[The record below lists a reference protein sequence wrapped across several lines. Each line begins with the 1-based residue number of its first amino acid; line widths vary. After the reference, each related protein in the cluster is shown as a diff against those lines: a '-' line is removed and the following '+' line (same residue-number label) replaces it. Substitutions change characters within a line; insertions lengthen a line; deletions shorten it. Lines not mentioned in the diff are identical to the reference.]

1 MKRVIILDRELCAQR
16 IAKKMTEKG
25 YAHANGR
32 PHQKALA
39 EAIGDSSI
47 QPAISSLLR
56 KEQASI
62 SKEIIT
68 KLCQALNCQEQWLLG
83 GEYVPLQEK
92 PLFKEELYQ
101 PEEKAPEKAENELL
115 KALWGIVRQLQ
126 LLNRI
131 KLIDEKA
138 HFIWL
143 KNEQEELIRLGG
155 IDEEDLER
163 HRRLTEVFEE
173 AYQNIKKLE
182 EKRNG

>member
-25 YAHANGR
+25 YVHKAGT

-47 QPAISSLLR
+47 QPALSSLLR

-83 GEYVPLQEK
+83 GDYVPLQEK

-101 PEEKAPEKAENELL
+101 PEEKVPEKAENELL
-115 KALWGIVRQLQ
+115 GTLEKISDALYMIMRQLQ
-126 LLNRI
+126 KMN
-131 KLIDEKA
+131 KE
-138 HFIWL
+138 
-143 KNEQEELIRLGG
+143 EQ
-155 IDEEDLER
+155 
-163 HRRLTEVFEE
+163 
-173 AYQNIKKLE
+173 QN
-182 EKRNG
+182 G

>member
-1 MKRVIILDRELCAQR
+1 M
-16 IAKKMTEKG
+16 
-25 YAHANGR
+25 
-32 PHQKALA
+32 
-39 EAIGDSSI
+39 
-47 QPAISSLLR
+47 
-56 KEQASI
+56 
-62 SKEIIT
+62 
-68 KLCQALNCQEQWLLG
+68 
-83 GEYVPLQEK
+83 
-92 PLFKEELYQ
+92 
-101 PEEKAPEKAENELL
+101 NELL

-143 KNEQEELIRLGG
+143 KNEQEELVRLGG

-163 HRRLTEVFEE
+163 HRRLTETFEE

>member
-1 MKRVIILDRELCAQR
+1 MKRVIIKDRELCAQR

-83 GEYVPLQEK
+83 GDYVPLQEK
-92 PLFKEELYQ
+92 TLFKEELYQ
-101 PEEKAPEKAENELL
+101 PEEKVPEKAENELL

-126 LLNRI
+126 LANRI
-131 KLIDEKA
+131 ELIKQKAYFTWAKL
-138 HFIWL
+138 
-143 KNEQEELIRLGG
+143 EQEELIRLGG
-155 IDEEDLER
+155 MSDEDIES
-163 HRRLTEVFEE
+163 HRRLSEIYEE
-173 AYQNIKKLE
+173 AYQSTKKLE

>member
-1 MKRVIILDRELCAQR
+1 MKRVIIKDRGLMAQR
-16 IAKKMTEKG
+16 LRQKMIEKG
-25 YAHANGR
+25 YVHKAGT

-83 GEYVPLQEK
+83 GEYVPIQEK

-101 PEEKAPEKAENELL
+101 PEEKEPEKAENELL
-115 KALWGIVRQLQ
+115 GTLEKISDALYMIMRQLQ
-126 LLNRI
+126 KMN
-131 KLIDEKA
+131 KE
-138 HFIWL
+138 
-143 KNEQEELIRLGG
+143 EQ
-155 IDEEDLER
+155 
-163 HRRLTEVFEE
+163 
-173 AYQNIKKLE
+173 QN
-182 EKRNG
+182 G

>member
-56 KEQASI
+56 KEQKSI

-68 KLCQALNCQEQWLLG
+68 KLCQALNCQEAWLLG

-92 PLFKEELYQ
+92 PLFKKELYQ
-101 PEEKAPEKAENELL
+101 PEAKEPEKAENELL
-115 KALWGIVRQLQ
+115 GTLEKISDALYMIMRQLQ
-126 LLNRI
+126 KMN
-131 KLIDEKA
+131 KE
-138 HFIWL
+138 
-143 KNEQEELIRLGG
+143 EQ
-155 IDEEDLER
+155 
-163 HRRLTEVFEE
+163 
-173 AYQNIKKLE
+173 QN
-182 EKRNG
+182 G

>member
-1 MKRVIILDRELCAQR
+1 MKRVIIIDRGLMAQR
-16 IAKKMTEKG
+16 LRQKMIEKG
-25 YAHANGR
+25 YVHKAGT
-32 PHQKALA
+32 PHQKMLA
-39 EAIGDSSI
+39 EAIGDTKIQPTISSI
-47 QPAISSLLR
+47 LRQENESLNEEYLT
-56 KEQASI
+56 A
-62 SKEIIT
+62 
-68 KLCQALNCQEQWLLG
+68 LCQALNCQEQWLLG
-83 GEYVPLQEK
+83 GDYVPLQEK

-101 PEEKAPEKAENELL
+101 PEEKVPEKAENELL

-163 HRRLTEVFEE
+163 HRRLTEIFEE

>member
-62 SKEIIT
+62 GKETIT

-92 PLFKEELYQ
+92 PLFKEDLYQ
-101 PEEKAPEKAENELL
+101 PEAKEPEKAENELL

-126 LLNRI
+126 LMNRI
-131 KLIDEKA
+131 EIIERKVQYLWAIDG
-138 HFIWL
+138 
-143 KNEQEELIRLGG
+143 QEDVIRLGG
-155 IDEEDLER
+155 LDEEDLESH
-163 HRRLTEVFEE
+163 HRLKKAFEE
-173 AYQNIKKLE
+173 AYQDIKKME